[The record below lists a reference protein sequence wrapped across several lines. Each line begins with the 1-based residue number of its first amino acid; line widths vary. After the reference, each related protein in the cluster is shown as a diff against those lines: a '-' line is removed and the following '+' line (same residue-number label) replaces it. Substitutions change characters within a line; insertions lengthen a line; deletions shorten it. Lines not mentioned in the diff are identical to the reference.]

1 MIGKTSIR
9 RTGGLCIAAIYGTMI
24 MVAVHDYWPDMSI
37 VALLLLSGA
46 LYVAL
51 YFAGGWIAIRSEL
64 NKKLPTSS
72 KELTK
77 DKVVGS
83 KQCR

>member
-1 MIGKTSIR
+1 
-9 RTGGLCIAAIYGTMI
+9 MI

-72 KELTK
+72 KELRRRK
-77 DKVVGS
+77 KAFYERLASQGRS
-83 KQCR
+83 QPGPQSRSHR